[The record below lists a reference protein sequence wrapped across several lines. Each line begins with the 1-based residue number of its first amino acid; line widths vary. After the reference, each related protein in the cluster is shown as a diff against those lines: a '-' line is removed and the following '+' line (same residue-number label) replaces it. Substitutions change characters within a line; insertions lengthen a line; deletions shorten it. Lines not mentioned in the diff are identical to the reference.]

1 MEQDLEYRQRL
12 VSEYRTKVEPL
23 LKYLPWLEQKES
35 GRAVSLYSGEGIGE
49 HSLSIPVYDATLMSF
64 IKEAQKTGLLDR
76 NYVYVYSRNRIH
88 TVVDEKRAIEQAEL
102 KNFEVLTGILAK
114 YVLGGMTKSA
124 LWAQGVDEG
133 IFLAVVQKMKYILEF
148 WDKPF
153 A

>member
-12 VSEYRTKVEPL
+12 VSEYRAKVEPL
-23 LKYLPWLEQKES
+23 LKYLPWLEQKDS
-35 GRAVSLYSGEGIGE
+35 GKTVSLYSGEGIGE
-49 HSLSIPVYDATLMSF
+49 HSLSIPVYDGTLMNF
-64 IKEAQKTGLLDR
+64 VKEAQKTGLLDR
-76 NYVYVYSRNRIH
+76 NYVYVYSRNKIR
-88 TVVDEKRAIEQAEL
+88 TVMDEKNAIERSDL

-114 YVLGGMTKSA
+114 YVLGGMTKAA

-133 IFLAVVQKMKYILEF
+133 IFLAVVRKMKDVLEF